1 MSRSTPEARPLPFN
15 FTTTHLQVAT
25 DYFSLLMHSGSVMGD
40 ACERDFLE
48 QCSAENRAGI
58 PGNFEL
64 TPTDWN
70 GLGFVF

>member
-1 MSRSTPEARPLPFN
+1 
-15 FTTTHLQVAT
+15 
-25 DYFSLLMHSGSVMGD
+25 MGD
-40 ACERDFLE
+40 AFERDFLE